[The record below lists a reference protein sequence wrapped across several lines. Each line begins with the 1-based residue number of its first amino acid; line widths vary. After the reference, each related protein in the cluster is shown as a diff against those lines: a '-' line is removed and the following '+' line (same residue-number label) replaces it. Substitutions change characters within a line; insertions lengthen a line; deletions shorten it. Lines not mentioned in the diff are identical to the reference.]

1 MIWNLLKRVLWLSR
15 TGWLQSGVPPSIA
28 ENVAQHSFLVAI
40 LSYKLAYLLSEKGLR
55 VNPERA
61 AVLGLIHDLPEG
73 FTGDLPKFSSSL
85 IDKDRLEKATLI
97 HMDNDFIP
105 LINEFIEQNS
115 LEAKVA
121 KIADHLATAYIAR
134 EYIRK
139 GFDVKEILESSLKT
153 ASKLIKGLGPNVDDL
168 LSGFI
173 EGLP

>member
-1 MIWNLLKRVLWLSR
+1 M
-15 TGWLQSGVPPSIA
+15 
-28 ENVAQHSFLVAI
+28 
-40 LSYKLAYLLSEKGLR
+40 
-55 VNPERA
+55 NPERA

-153 ASKLIKGLGPNVDDL
+153 ASKLIKGLGPDVDDL